1 MALTY
6 VNGVSERGSGHMAIP
21 AYLAQKFPEIGAH
34 WAELQDLFV
43 AKRVPAGTTLLAEGD
58 VATEIFI
65 VTQGA
70 LRLWHNSDGKDIT
83 LQFFF
88 ENQLVSSFESFYLGQ
103 PSGFSIESFEDTQVL
118 ILSKTAFD
126 QIQRKYPAIQP
137 AITRFV
143 CERFIAYRNIFF
155 DQLQYSP
162 VERYQQLAAD
172 DPEILTRVPLHLVAS
187 YLGMTPVSL
196 SRIRTRLKK

>member
-1 MALTY
+1 M
-6 VNGVSERGSGHMAIP
+6 
-21 AYLAQKFPEIGAH
+21 
-34 WAELQDLFV
+34 
-43 AKRVPAGTTLLAEGD
+43 
-58 VATEIFI
+58 ATEIFI
-65 VTQGA
+65 VIQGA

-103 PSGFSIESFEDTQVL
+103 LSGFSIESFEDTQVL
-118 ILSKTAFD
+118 LLSKTAFD
-126 QIQRKYPAIQP
+126 QIRRKYPAIQP
-137 AITRFV
+137 AITRLV
-143 CERFIAYRNIFF
+143 CERFIVYRNIFF

>member
-1 MALTY
+1 MVA
-6 VNGVSERGSGHMAIP
+6 P
-21 AYLAQKFPEIGAH
+21 AYLVQKFPEIGAH

-43 AKRVPAGTTLLAEGD
+43 TKKVPAGTTLLAEGD

-65 VTQGA
+65 ITQGA
-70 LRLWHNSDGKDIT
+70 LRLWHNSVGKDVT

-103 PSGFSIESFEDTQVL
+103 PSGFSIESFEDTEVL
-118 ILSKTAFD
+118 MLSRTDAD
-126 QIQRKYPAIQP
+126 RIQQKYPAIEP
-137 AITRFV
+137 AVTRFV
-143 CERFIAYRNIFF
+143 CERFITYRNIFF

-162 VERYQQLAAD
+162 VERYQKLAAD
-172 DPEILTRVPLHLVAS
+172 APEILDRVPLHLVAS

-196 SRIRTRLKK
+196 SRIRTRLKAQD

>member
-1 MALTY
+1 MVA
-6 VNGVSERGSGHMAIP
+6 P
-21 AYLAQKFPEIGAH
+21 AYLVQKFPEIGAH

-43 AKRVPAGTTLLAEGD
+43 TKKVPAGTTLLAEGD

-65 VTQGA
+65 ITQGA
-70 LRLWHNSDGKDIT
+70 LRLWHNSAGKDVT

-118 ILSKTAFD
+118 MLSRAD
-126 QIQRKYPAIQP
+126 ANRIQQKYPAIEP
-137 AITRFV
+137 AVTRFV

-162 VERYQQLAAD
+162 VERYQKLVAD
-172 DPEILTRVPLHLVAS
+172 APEILDRVPLHLVAS

-196 SRIRTRLKK
+196 SRIRTRLKKSE

>member
-1 MALTY
+1 MVA
-6 VNGVSERGSGHMAIP
+6 P
-21 AYLAQKFPEIGAH
+21 AYLVQKFPEIGAH

-43 AKRVPAGTTLLAEGD
+43 TKKVPAGTTLLAEGD

-65 VTQGA
+65 ITQGA
-70 LRLWHNSDGKDIT
+70 LRLWHNSAGKDVT

-118 ILSKTAFD
+118 MLSRAGANR
-126 QIQRKYPAIQP
+126 IQQKYPAIEP
-137 AITRFV
+137 AVTRFV

-162 VERYQQLAAD
+162 VERYQKLATDA
-172 DPEILTRVPLHLVAS
+172 PEILDRVPLHLVAS

-196 SRIRTRLKK
+196 SRIRTRLKAQD